1 MVNMAA
7 GGCWG
12 LQQLQDMPQLLATP
26 CNARVQVGSRGM
38 PEGVAVAI
46 RCLPHCHFPHTQV
59 LPLNFI
65 TGCPAVTQ
73 SKFGLVQRKIN
84 CLVELLWPFI
94 KGRGVFRFF
103 SLLCYMEMRSRKN
116 TMKSGKIEVGW
127 SPKGSTAVTGFG
139 QWSITELYTQ
149 IMVVSSNSQIV
160 RSIWIWC
167 VSGGNNHSP
176 LAALHVS
183 SENVTDS

>member
-7 GGCWG
+7 EITGMLGACNSSRLCPNSWQLPAVQGSRWAPGGCLKVWL
-12 LQQLQDMPQLLATP
+12 LQ
-26 CNARVQVGSRGM
+26 S
-38 PEGVAVAI
+38 GV
-46 RCLPHCHFPHTQV
+46 CPLSFPS

-116 TMKSGKIEVGW
+116 EMKSGKIEVGW
-127 SPKGSTAVTGFG
+127 SPKGSTAVTRFG
-139 QWSITELYTQ
+139 QWSMTELYTQ

-167 VSGGNNHSP
+167 VFRGNNRS
-176 LAALHVS
+176 LSAALNVS

>member
-7 GGCWG
+7 EITGMLGACNSSRLCPNSWQLPAVQGSRWAPGGCLKVWL
-12 LQQLQDMPQLLATP
+12 LQ
-26 CNARVQVGSRGM
+26 S
-38 PEGVAVAI
+38 GV
-46 RCLPHCHFPHTQV
+46 CPLSFPS

-103 SLLCYMEMRSRKN
+103 SLLCCMEMRSRKN
-116 TMKSGKIEVGW
+116 EMKSGKIEVGW
-127 SPKGSTAVTGFG
+127 SPKGSTAVLVSDPWLSCILK
-139 QWSITELYTQ
+139 QWWFLAILQLSGVFEFDVFPGGI
-149 IMVVSSNSQIV
+149 IV
-160 RSIWIWC
+160 HC
-167 VSGGNNHSP
+167 LQH
-176 LAALHVS
+176 
-183 SENVTDS
+183 